1 MKKENL
7 ATLSI
12 LCVMCIAVMIF
23 AACGRT
29 DSGKQTTTVTTTA
42 TTTAATTTAAT
53 TTATA
58 TTATTA
64 ATTGKSKTAVSL
76 ADALFIGDS
85 RTVGIMEYAGIQDA
99 DFFCNV
105 GMSVFSAQK
114 VRVSVKSVGKVTL
127 KELLSHKKYGKIYIM
142 LGINEL
148 GYGEKSI
155 LNKYGA
161 LVDFIKEQQPDAT
174 VCIEANLHVSK
185 KRSEG
190 SKSINNPSLDRLNTA
205 LSAFAK
211 ERGLLYL
218 DANTVFDDENGSLPA
233 DKTSDGVHLYAKYYA
248 RWGEWIA
255 GETARLM
262 KEGRA

>member
-23 AACGRT
+23 AACGKT
-29 DSGKQTTTVTTTA
+29 DSGTQTTVTTTA
-42 TTTAATTTAAT
+42 AITTATAST
-53 TTATA
+53 TA
-58 TTATTA
+58 TTATTI
-64 ATTGKSKTAVSL
+64 ATTATTTKKSGTAVSL

-127 KELLSHKKYGKIYIM
+127 EELLSHKKYGRIYIM

-161 LVDFIKEQQPDAT
+161 LVDFIKGQQPDAT
-174 VCIEANLHVSK
+174 VCIEANLHVSQ

>member
-23 AACGRT
+23 AACGKT
-29 DSGKQTTTVTTTA
+29 DSGTQTTVTTTTA
-42 TTTAATTTAAT
+42 TTPVTTAAT

-64 ATTGKSKTAVSL
+64 ATTKKSGTAVSL

-127 KELLSHKKYGKIYIM
+127 EELLSHKKYGRIYIM

-161 LVDFIKEQQPDAT
+161 LVDFIKGQQPDAT
-174 VCIEANLHVSK
+174 VCIEANLHVSQ

>member
-23 AACGRT
+23 AACGKT
-29 DSGKQTTTVTTTA
+29 DSGTQTTTVTTTA

-64 ATTGKSKTAVSL
+64 ATTKKSGTAVSL

-148 GYGEKSI
+148 GYG
-155 LNKYGA
+155 
-161 LVDFIKEQQPDAT
+161 
-174 VCIEANLHVSK
+174 
-185 KRSEG
+185 
-190 SKSINNPSLDRLNTA
+190 
-205 LSAFAK
+205 
-211 ERGLLYL
+211 
-218 DANTVFDDENGSLPA
+218 
-233 DKTSDGVHLYAKYYA
+233 
-248 RWGEWIA
+248 
-255 GETARLM
+255 
-262 KEGRA
+262 

>member
-1 MKKENL
+1 
-7 ATLSI
+7 
-12 LCVMCIAVMIF
+12 
-23 AACGRT
+23 
-29 DSGKQTTTVTTTA
+29 
-42 TTTAATTTAAT
+42 
-53 TTATA
+53 
-58 TTATTA
+58 
-64 ATTGKSKTAVSL
+64 
-76 ADALFIGDS
+76 
-85 RTVGIMEYAGIQDA
+85 MEYAGIQDA

-114 VRVSVKSVGKVTL
+114 VRVSVRSVGKVTL

-161 LVDFIKEQQPDAT
+161 LVDFIKEQQPDAI

-218 DANTVFDDENGSLPA
+218 DANTVFDDESGSLPV

>member
-1 MKKENL
+1 MKRENL

-23 AACGRT
+23 AACGKT
-29 DSGKQTTTVTTTA
+29 DSGTQTTETTA
-42 TTTAATTTAAT
+42 VTTAATTAT

-58 TTATTA
+58 TAATTA
-64 ATTGKSKTAVSL
+64 ATTGKSGTAVSL

-127 KELLSHKKYGKIYIM
+127 EELLSHKKYGKIYIM

-174 VCIEANLHVSK
+174 VCIEANLHVSQ

-218 DANTVFDDENGSLPA
+218 DANTVFDDESGSLPA

>member
-12 LCVMCIAVMIF
+12 LCVMCISVMIF
-23 AACGRT
+23 AACSKT

-42 TTTAATTTAAT
+42 TTTAATTTAA
-53 TTATA
+53 A

-114 VRVSVKSVGKVTL
+114 VRVSVRSVGKVTL

-161 LVDFIKEQQPDAT
+161 LVDFIKEQQPDAI

-218 DANTVFDDENGSLPA
+218 DANTVFDDESGSLPV